1 MKVEYPQRFKDLLD
15 KYQCKY
21 PYDDFIGC
29 GNPNAKILIIG
40 KENGIDFKDNVSPY
54 RPLEKLRIE
63 IKENFCRWIDNMENH
78 KTRDDVE
85 SWFNVANFSQKYN
98 PIAPYNGEEF
108 RGPKSKK
115 THTNATYFAYQK
127 FINHLLPTVLK
138 AKEGERLNFYDYCF
152 FTELSCNCKPMSGNS
167 YDPETAKSIKNR
179 LFDENGI
186 LRQPFFQEFPIIILA
201 VHHYHEYFK
210 REKINII
217 DVMGTKDFR
226 YTYKGIITQ
235 SKDTAGQLPVYKTN
249 GELGSKFI
257 NYHVCEDINHPHLL
271 LHTNHFCMTT
281 NAFIKAVAD
290 ECNDF
295 IRQYGISIY

>member
-167 YDPETAKSIKNR
+167 YDPETAESIKNR

-201 VHHYHEYFK
+201 CYHYYDLYHIEIEKYFNQKYIDTPYDEKKGKISEYIH
-210 REKINII
+210 RHIS
-217 DVMGTKDFR
+217 V
-226 YTYKGIITQ
+226 
-235 SKDTAGQLPVYKTN
+235 S
-249 GELGSKFI
+249 
-257 NYHVCEDINHPHLL
+257 EDNKPRLL
-271 LHTNHFCMTT
+271 LHTNHFCMRS
-281 NAFIKAVAD
+281 D
-290 ECNDF
+290 DF
-295 IRQYGISIY
+295 IENVAKFCKTFIGQHNITIY